1 MIRYNWILSCVTEI
15 SLSDCGS
22 LADPGN
28 GSVNFTS
35 TIYDSQARY
44 SCKTGYSLAGSETR
58 VCLANETWSDT
69 APICQIKGNK
79 IKFV

>member
-1 MIRYNWILSCVTEI
+1 MLLKY
-15 SLSDCGS
+15 LSDCSS

-35 TIYDSQARY
+35 TTYDSQVRY
-44 SCKTGYSLAGSETR
+44 SCKTGYYSLAGSETR

-69 APICQIKGNK
+69 APIYQIKGNK
-79 IKFV
+79 IEFV